1 MSYTNFEN
9 ASEFIYK
16 LFFHENIEEPSKSV
30 PDLTLIQRTKTTL
43 KKNDVMYDINLD
55 DLSFERKVYQPGCIT
70 ADIQLSFQNDNVAD
84 SSAILS
90 QDELKNLLLQRRV
103 TLSVEPVNNPD
114 AATPIAESYYV
125 HEIIPQMVRDSK
137 KNMLFVKLNMYS
149 TDKLMTLNKYSKA
162 YVTKRLGADILTSE
176 SKIFGFKSQ
185 LVKVNTN
192 NMQSLIYSNP
202 TIPGSSNE
210 FIQPYLVQYNESFYD
225 FMVRVA
231 NRCGEFLMFENGQLI
246 LGLPKSEKTE
256 MIKNYASISYQNM
269 SAAPLTIKAFTRDSV
284 KSDKKG
290 EFNDSPVDKDSTGYP
305 QGTFGTDYTY
315 NSELAHDDY
324 IFPMFRDSF
333 SSFGR
338 VIGMYDATSAIRK
351 LSLDLFAQIV
361 SNHDDAT
368 EGAKAIAANLGAAYT
383 SNLFDAKGKAS
394 SANTA
399 GNKQWIDAYLTKT
412 QQCDGTMT
420 VPFATAQK
428 DGWVKLAYYSQI
440 RKDEE
445 EQQKKIVHVDM
456 GARLIPIKLG
466 DMVTVEKLPGK
477 YIVIR
482 IQQRSSNISA
492 PKSGPQSLG
501 SSDLKVQQAQQI
513 DLIPVIEESINNK
526 ERAMPPLIDQPVIRK
541 SGPQTAFI
549 VDNGDPKKQGRV
561 RIAFP
566 WQAIGDPQQKQELD
580 QANADLKQK
589 KDVTE
594 KAKAKQAQVANLL
607 KLLNA
612 QNKEMAKMQNELEK
626 EPDAQ
631 KQKELFMQ
639 KRDAIKTKMDTNAA
653 RMKDITTNLT
663 DEKNPK
669 SVAGKLKA
677 VNDQMQMHWY
687 DYINLAAKGAALGIL
702 KLKES
707 SLQSEKAKL
716 EEERNKLSSEN
727 DMLKNTGETLKSF
740 EASGAASPVDF
751 LKQKQEAIKNQDIAN
766 AKNELQGCNKEVEK
780 ATKAQ
785 SDSQAMVDKLTKKW
799 KVQLSEVASP
809 WVRMAMPMAT
819 EEGGVFFRPN
829 PGDEVMVNF
838 DSDNVERPYV
848 TGSLYSKEHVDPD
861 ENMVIKSPS
870 GQKMSFKVAKSDK
883 DFVESLTP
891 MLAKI
896 GSYIPVLGGK
906 LTFGKDARMLC
917 GGITLTD
924 EFGMFSVDMSST
936 KRSVSIDSPFG
947 KVSVNAFTGIS
958 IEAPNGD
965 ISIKGKNVSIEAGN
979 NLKLLSGTN
988 VTDANSKP
996 EAEGT
1001 GAGSSG
1007 YKRKQKGSVVGRW
1020 AKAGAAFGGNWLL
1033 GKADEK
1039 TREYLG
1045 KYTASFKVVDMQL
1058 LRCLSDVFLRPIEGT
1073 LMVKSKNYLMF
1084 EAGKG
1089 KAEVG
1094 IEQYSNEWQKFLGIE
1109 KDADK
1114 ARFYAKTTAYIK
1126 RIDQKVGQFCDDYK
1140 NLMEDAFKAQES
1152 YELYIKSIYKKDS
1165 LQNAP
1170 KCLADGFKKAD
1181 KEFKKNDDDFKGGT
1195 IDMSCIAYKDFKGQ
1209 EKGRNFITGL
1219 DGEILTSVKEVKA
1232 YLKPAIEDY
1241 GKAAWAVHRQ
1251 ILAFKTLFSDNTIR
1265 AVNQATLGA
1274 TSHKETQWIDDAF
1287 KKAIYDGDKSEL
1299 EFFPKK
1305 WHDHYGTLESG
1316 PKDCYIN
1323 HDTPNY
1329 EDLFMDPILIKRKL
1343 VAKFLLELYKSDG
1356 NLIPPEIGVGPK
1368 KPGKFFKISYK
1379 EINFDLLMFNWSDV
1393 AALGSKNNSGFFK
1406 KLLAFVADWTGAKKA
1421 WNPVL
1426 NPDKPKMGWERRV
1439 WNGKGGKIIFSDQKN
1454 VTYHINGENI
1464 ETWKHADLGN
1474 ESNLKKAIS
1483 NIK

>member
-1 MSYTNFEN
+1 M
-9 ASEFIYK
+9 
-16 LFFHENIEEPSKSV
+16 
-30 PDLTLIQRTKTTL
+30 
-43 KKNDVMYDINLD
+43 
-55 DLSFERKVYQPGCIT
+55 
-70 ADIQLSFQNDNVAD
+70 
-84 SSAILS
+84 
-90 QDELKNLLLQRRV
+90 
-103 TLSVEPVNNPD
+103 
-114 AATPIAESYYV
+114 
-125 HEIIPQMVRDSK
+125 
-137 KNMLFVKLNMYS
+137 
-149 TDKLMTLNKYSKA
+149 
-162 YVTKRLGADILTSE
+162 
-176 SKIFGFKSQ
+176 
-185 LVKVNTN
+185 
-192 NMQSLIYSNP
+192 
-202 TIPGSSNE
+202 
-210 FIQPYLVQYNESFYD
+210 
-225 FMVRVA
+225 
-231 NRCGEFLMFENGQLI
+231 
-246 LGLPKSEKTE
+246 
-256 MIKNYASISYQNM
+256 
-269 SAAPLTIKAFTRDSV
+269 
-284 KSDKKG
+284 
-290 EFNDSPVDKDSTGYP
+290 
-305 QGTFGTDYTY
+305 
-315 NSELAHDDY
+315 
-324 IFPMFRDSF
+324 
-333 SSFGR
+333 
-338 VIGMYDATSAIRK
+338 
-351 LSLDLFAQIV
+351 
-361 SNHDDAT
+361 
-368 EGAKAIAANLGAAYT
+368 
-383 SNLFDAKGKAS
+383 
-394 SANTA
+394 
-399 GNKQWIDAYLTKT
+399 
-412 QQCDGTMT
+412 
-420 VPFATAQK
+420 
-428 DGWVKLAYYSQI
+428 
-440 RKDEE
+440 
-445 EQQKKIVHVDM
+445 
-456 GARLIPIKLG
+456 
-466 DMVTVEKLPGK
+466 
-477 YIVIR
+477 
-482 IQQRSSNISA
+482 
-492 PKSGPQSLG
+492 
-501 SSDLKVQQAQQI
+501 
-513 DLIPVIEESINNK
+513 
-526 ERAMPPLIDQPVIRK
+526 
-541 SGPQTAFI
+541 
-549 VDNGDPKKQGRV
+549 
-561 RIAFP
+561 
-566 WQAIGDPQQKQELD
+566 
-580 QANADLKQK
+580 
-589 KDVTE
+589 
-594 KAKAKQAQVANLL
+594 
-607 KLLNA
+607 
-612 QNKEMAKMQNELEK
+612 
-626 EPDAQ
+626 
-631 KQKELFMQ
+631 
-639 KRDAIKTKMDTNAA
+639 
-653 RMKDITTNLT
+653 
-663 DEKNPK
+663 
-669 SVAGKLKA
+669 
-677 VNDQMQMHWY
+677 
-687 DYINLAAKGAALGIL
+687 
-702 KLKES
+702 
-707 SLQSEKAKL
+707 
-716 EEERNKLSSEN
+716 
-727 DMLKNTGETLKSF
+727 
-740 EASGAASPVDF
+740 
-751 LKQKQEAIKNQDIAN
+751 
-766 AKNELQGCNKEVEK
+766 
-780 ATKAQ
+780 
-785 SDSQAMVDKLTKKW
+785 
-799 KVQLSEVASP
+799 
-809 WVRMAMPMAT
+809 
-819 EEGGVFFRPN
+819 
-829 PGDEVMVNF
+829 
-838 DSDNVERPYV
+838 
-848 TGSLYSKEHVDPD
+848 
-861 ENMVIKSPS
+861 
-870 GQKMSFKVAKSDK
+870 
-883 DFVESLTP
+883 
-891 MLAKI
+891 
-896 GSYIPVLGGK
+896 
-906 LTFGKDARMLC
+906 
-917 GGITLTD
+917 
-924 EFGMFSVDMSST
+924 
-936 KRSVSIDSPFG
+936 
-947 KVSVNAFTGIS
+947 
-958 IEAPNGD
+958 
-965 ISIKGKNVSIEAGN
+965 SIEAGN

-1379 EINFDLLMFNWSDV
+1379 EINL
-1393 AALGSKNNSGFFK
+1393 